1 MEGFVDRYYPSI
13 LREVAQ
19 VYVACGLSSSLSD
32 ESVSEER
39 THVDGQQQQQQQQ
52 IETEF
57 KEYVDTVLCD
67 TAQNRSS
74 MLQDVDPTS
83 NSSSS
88 TVIQT
93 EVDYL
98 SGYVVRMGK
107 KHGIEC
113 PVNKELCDKV
123 RALHTIRD
131 G

>member
-1 MEGFVDRYYPSI
+1 
-13 LREVAQ
+13 
-19 VYVACGLSSSLSD
+19 
-32 ESVSEER
+32 
-39 THVDGQQQQQQQQ
+39 
-52 IETEF
+52 
-57 KEYVDTVLCD
+57 VDTVLRD
-67 TAQNRSS
+67 TAHNRSS
-74 MLQDVDPTS
+74 MLQDVESAT
-83 NSSSS
+83 NTNSS